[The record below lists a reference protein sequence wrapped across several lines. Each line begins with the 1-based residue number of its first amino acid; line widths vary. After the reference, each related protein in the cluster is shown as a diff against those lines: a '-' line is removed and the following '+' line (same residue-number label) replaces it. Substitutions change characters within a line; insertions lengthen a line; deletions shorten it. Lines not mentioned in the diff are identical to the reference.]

1 MRPTVGRAY
10 SYASFAES
18 LTHSMNSRD
27 VRVED
32 VGSPI
37 DPGRGAGGIVDH
49 HQGLVAVPMRGWFTT
64 DTLVLGK
71 KKREHYLT
79 WFFDTP
85 VEGAEG
91 VVASDM
97 PWMFDQLELGIRV
110 ARMMARGDT

>member
-10 SYASFAES
+10 FYASSAES
-18 LTHSMNSRD
+18 LTHSTNSRD
-27 VRVED
+27 VRDED
-32 VGSPI
+32 ACRSRGHCRGS
-37 DPGRGAGGIVDH
+37 GGLVDS
-49 HQGLVAVPMRGWFTT
+49 HQRLVAVPMRGWFTT

-91 VVASDM
+91 VIASDM
-97 PWMFDQLELGIRV
+97 PLMMDQLELGIRV
-110 ARMMARGDT
+110 ARMVARDAT